1 MSRLSK
7 LIAELCP
14 NGVESEA
21 SGARSAS
28 DSRRS
33 SDSRIS
39 RTTRISS

>member
-1 MSRLSK
+1 MSKLSE

-14 NGVESEA
+14 KDVER
-21 SGARSAS
+21 GARSA
-28 DSRRS
+28 

>member
-14 NGVESEA
+14 NGVES
-21 SGARSAS
+21 GARSAS
-28 DSRRS
+28 DSRSS

-39 RTTRISS
+39 RTTRTSS

>member
-14 NGVESEA
+14 KDVER
-21 SGARSAS
+21 GARSAS
-28 DSRRS
+28 DSRSS